1 MGRQVVG
8 EVLSAALLALLCASS
23 SLAQTASQVTPD
35 FEPQRTGTGQ
45 ALVFSGAPGLR
56 APEGAEALVVAL
68 ANVVVEGGKP
78 ELEQQTAQIR
88 AALTGR
94 RVSVAEIFE
103 RARDLEAAYADAGYV
118 LVRVVVPAQTL
129 NDGGTLRLTVVDGF
143 LERLDAQGVPEPVRS
158 RVVALVEPLL
168 RRPDVTLAE
177 IERRLLLAG
186 DTPGVALRTAL
197 ASGAEPGGAVL
208 VVSADFDPVMPFIAI
223 DNTLPKSLGTWSVT
237 AGLDINNFFNSGE
250 VLYFRAV
257 GHPRFN
263 GDDDLYGIF
272 DDDPQYRSLTAG
284 GIVPL
289 GNSGLAFNLEGTL
302 TQTTPE
308 STLGIQTSSRFER
321 LSARLDYP
329 LVRSRALDLNVG
341 LVFDV
346 QNEYQDLITGVGDFG
361 ISEDRLRILRLT
373 GDGAWSSDF
382 GLLTAAATLSFGLD
396 ALGARS
402 ADDATP
408 GLPLSRQGADATFQK
423 LELELGYYQTLAP
436 HLAVSVS
443 GKAQTSFGDPLLRS
457 EQIGI
462 ASLDELST
470 FDAGSLTGDSG
481 WVVRAEASAP
491 FDISTGAINLV
502 ASPYVF
508 GAIGNVYLEQPT
520 VLEEAEI
527 NASSLGLGVRFGA
540 SDGKDISST
549 LTLEYGR
556 AFRDDRPDDDRF
568 TLVGSM
574 RF

>member
-8 EVLSAALLALLCASS
+8 EVVSAAVLALLCASS

-35 FEPQRTGTGQ
+35 VEPQRATRQ
-45 ALVFSGAPGLR
+45 ALVFSGTPGLR
-56 APEGAEALVVAL
+56 APEGAQALMVTL
-68 ANVVVEGGKP
+68 ADVVVEGGKP
-78 ELEQQTAQIR
+78 ELAQQTAEIE

-94 RVSVAEIFE
+94 RVSVAEIFAK
-103 RARDLEAAYADAGYV
+103 ARDLEAAYADAGYV

-143 LERLDAQGVPEPVRS
+143 LERLDAEGVPEPVRG

-197 ASGAEPGGAVL
+197 ASGVEPGGAVL
-208 VVSADFDPVMPFIAI
+208 IVSADFDPVMPFVAI
-223 DNTLPKSLGTWSVT
+223 DNTLPESLGTWSVT
-237 AGLDINNFFNSGE
+237 AGLDINNFFNAGE

-272 DDDPQYRSLTAG
+272 DNDPQYRSLTAG

-289 GNSGLAFNLEGTL
+289 GDSGLAFNLEGTL

-308 STLGIQTSSRFER
+308 STLGIQTASRFER
-321 LSARLDYP
+321 LSARLDYA

-341 LVFDV
+341 LVFDI
-346 QNEYQDLITGVGDFG
+346 QNEYQDLITGVGDLG
-361 ISEDRLRILRLT
+361 LSEDRLRILRLT

-396 ALGARS
+396 AFGARS
-402 ADDATP
+402 AEDATP
-408 GLPLSRQGADATFQK
+408 SLPLSRQGADATFQK
-423 LELELGYYQTLAP
+423 LELELGYYHTLAP
-436 HLAVSVS
+436 HLAVGISA
-443 GKAQTSFGDPLLRS
+443 KAQTSFGEPLLRS

-481 WVVRAEASAP
+481 WVARAEVSAP
-491 FDISTGAINLV
+491 FDIATGEISLV

-508 GAIGNVYLEQPT
+508 GAIGSVYLEEPT

-527 NASSLGLGVRFGA
+527 RASSVGLGVRFGA

-556 AFRDDRPDDDRF
+556 AFRDDGPDDDRF